1 MSHSLSLLERVDTNS
16 VNSDSDND
24 GHHDIDS
31 SHDHP
36 VTVVTSSPRPG
47 PGPASGPDH
56 SGPGAG
62 ATTSTRIIG
71 PGPSRLT
78 QGSDSDSKTAST
90 TTTAAAAA
98 ATAVGPG
105 PSLQDLVNRSV
116 SLTSTSSRG
125 PGPGDSVRK
134 DYTPNKGAALFVQQ
148 FLALSRKNLILFLRR
163 PGSFIAVLL
172 AIPLSLC
179 LALIISGLIM
189 EFDSS
194 SSSSSADA
202 STPFSFGACAREDVF
217 GRTTSAH
224 QPSCITMLYGP
235 HTAFTSTVMKNFATL
250 SGLTYG
256 VDIIPS
262 SEDLDQVYHTSES
275 DGIDETYETISSHIG
290 LFDVLTIFTSLNESA
305 SISSHD
311 IEYTLF
317 FNQTRGSVSA
327 LRRESAQA
335 YIDRAILHALKTPSA
350 SIPINPATAS
360 LTRLSV
366 RPQLFVTPFPSQV
379 TSGSIAIPY
388 TPGRHNGVAVIGGKL
403 LAIIAGTLG
412 GIMIMFLIASEKQNR
427 ILGSMRLNGMTNTAY
442 WLSWLCALSCFAVIT
457 ALVYVGIGNTTRW
470 VLFQR
475 TNFSVF
481 FFAVFLY
488 CVCIASQAMFFASLF
503 TRPAF
508 VNAIAYINFI
518 IITLLSTLIFDE
530 NAFYKSDTSVVAK
543 LFFFWFPHFHFGKIF
558 TDLVNFS
565 DVVNAYGV
573 SGGSIGSSFSWAD
586 ITVQVGT
593 SYSVSYALWM
603 LVVFSI
609 LYSFLAWYVSQVVSD
624 GMGSTRPPQFL
635 LMGSYWREVADSW
648 CNNGA
653 GLPGDNG
660 NDDVL
665 LAGDRIGQEQLK
677 SHAEGSIRMLKV
689 TKSYGSVTAVKE
701 LTMDIQPGQVFC
713 MLGHNGAG
721 KSTLIN
727 VMSGLVSPTFGSV
740 FVAGNDVNVDQSRLR
755 DIIGHCSQ
763 SNVLWDELTA
773 EEHMNVFAAL
783 RGIPDE
789 YTRKAGND
797 ALAQFNLETFHDMLS
812 TSMSGGMKRRL
823 CMSIATLGQPS
834 ILFFDE
840 PTTGMD
846 PVNKHKVW
854 QAIRQLKRGRIIVL
868 TTHLMDEADWLG
880 DTVAMMQGG
889 HLKAIGTP
897 LYLKNRYGEGYSVQM
912 LAKQMRHAL
921 IRDQISRLI
930 PQSKVVANSNN
941 LTVAIPTA
949 SAAALPDLF
958 RWLQDAVKKTSNQR
972 ESMPIDAT
980 NSDATT
986 AGEHMSIT
994 VERVRSS
1001 SIIDPDDDD
1010 DADPNAGRL
1019 VQEWSFSSSTLEEVF
1034 LRICVSGDQADRMTA
1049 ADAKDELASGVS
1061 ASTCCLCHENLAE
1074 TVDLY
1079 TEDHVAVSVADV
1091 VCRPC
1096 AMGSKYQGWAQANF
1110 IALADDHTS
1119 TEQSDE
1125 KDSYMP
1131 VNLGTLELAPL
1142 GIPADNSVSD
1152 ADNTSEYSQNPL
1164 IDGDGDGDG
1173 DNDDNDN
1180 NDKAHHTDAGNAN
1193 NANQSFKVQQLQEL
1207 NRDAPPSAVISWLIR
1222 FRAIA
1227 WKNIWLIWV
1236 SRKSF
1241 YFKVLVMVVAM
1252 LTTVF
1257 QKNQTPTIG
1266 CSSQDNM
1273 FCGGSMTA
1281 RVNRFKAL
1289 QLQGT
1294 TLTNADGNST
1304 WMMHPSDIPKN
1315 PYYPSAVW
1323 FQEAG
1328 GSSVPFSS
1336 YIATGLTPIGQ
1347 NNSMLQYRS
1356 FSPSDAGSMSMYD
1369 RVRLSQTEMIDSP
1382 QTKLMSSE
1390 PNCYS
1395 AYKRGRFF
1403 KSGELDMAY
1412 AWTHMFPYIGVDVT
1426 ESSPADLKLDFHFR
1440 QFACDA
1446 DTVFFYEEA
1455 SSPNGYCRGPNYRS
1469 YCQGSDSYQEA
1480 STLARFVNGMS
1491 ISLGRTALSSPKLTI
1506 RTTFAKL
1513 PEVKYR
1519 SYVPVGPMSATLSFS
1534 VLLSLLLFPNVVS
1547 RTVQERDSGIA
1558 RLFHLQGVSAIMY
1571 WSTNFVFDCLL
1582 FVLWNML
1589 FMSVAYVS
1597 QSIVFAA
1604 LNPGLYIV
1612 CAIVGGIAMNGTA
1625 VAFASLF
1632 NKPSAATG
1640 ASVMLVI
1647 VLANVA
1653 PILFN
1658 ALTTEYWPGWMYLF
1672 PPLAYIRAVSELL
1685 RYGGG
1690 TIPTDSD
1697 ASNAMVG
1704 MFVYGLLWFA
1714 IGIYLNA
1721 LRDGYPFYWCIPP
1734 KLRFWQQ
1741 SEEELHANALAAA
1754 AKRQRSKNVLGIAQ
1768 STGKDVEDEAKRVEA
1783 DNPVGRDGRS
1793 MAIRFVQM
1801 RKVFPASTS
1810 GESPTVA
1817 VKGLSLGIDQGE
1829 TIGFL
1834 GSNGAGKTTSL
1845 NVITGS
1851 LRPSAGQAYVN
1862 DHDIVRDEREALR
1875 NLGMC
1880 PQHDIL
1886 FDELTVKQHLLL
1898 FARMNHVSVR
1908 EENALVQK
1916 IAADVDLD
1924 GDAFEMFASQLSG
1937 GMARRLSL
1945 AISLVKNPMVWLLDE
1960 PSTGLDPAARREIW
1974 DIIEQQKRDGR
1985 TIVLTTHLMEEADT
1999 LCERLAIMVDG
2010 RLQCVGR
2017 KAVLKQRYGDG
2028 FYLSLVLNTPAD
2040 KKPDLVAQITAFV
2053 SRVCAPKQVQ
2063 LQSVTGITIKYVLP
2077 FEDGIES
2084 IIRVSRAMNVQK
2096 QQLRNTF
2103 GIMEWGLSPNTLE
2116 EVFIR
2121 AVEEAR
2127 SGDGNDGSGNQ

>member
-1 MSHSLSLLERVDTNS
+1 MSHSLQLESDSVDTKS
-16 VNSDSDND
+16 SDTRTRLNALG
-24 GHHDIDS
+24 GH
-31 SHDHP
+31 SHT
-36 VTVVTSSPRPG
+36 TVVAAGAAGGDRDVG
-47 PGPASGPDH
+47 GV
-56 SGPGAG
+56 GPGAG
-62 ATTSTRIIG
+62 L
-71 PGPSRLT
+71 P
-78 QGSDSDSKTAST
+78 
-90 TTTAAAAA
+90 
-98 ATAVGPG
+98 
-105 PSLQDLVNRSV
+105 
-116 SLTSTSSRG
+116 
-125 PGPGDSVRK
+125 VRK
-134 DYTPNKGAALFVQQ
+134 DYTPNKGAALFFQQ
-148 FLALSRKNLILFLRR
+148 FVALLRKNVILFLRR

-194 SSSSSADA
+194 SSSADA
-202 STPFSFGACAREDVF
+202 TTPFSFGVCEREDVF
-217 GRTTSAH
+217 GRTTSAY

-235 HTAFTSTVMKNFATL
+235 HTTFTSTVMKNFATL
-250 SGLTYG
+250 SGLQYG

-262 SEDLDQVYHTSES
+262 SEDLVHHGSES

-305 SISSHD
+305 SILSHD

-317 FNQTRGSVSA
+317 FNQTSDALPA

-335 YIDRAILHALKTPSA
+335 YMDRAILHALKTPS
-350 SIPINPATAS
+350 IPINPAAAS
-360 LTRLSV
+360 SA

-388 TPGRHNGVAVIGGKL
+388 TPGEHNGVAVVGGKL
-403 LAIIAGTLG
+403 LAIVAGTLA
-412 GIMIMFLIASEKQNR
+412 GIMIMFTIASEKQNR

-442 WLSWLCALSCFAVIT
+442 WSSWFCALSCFAVIA

-470 VLFQR
+470 PLFQR
-475 TNFSVF
+475 TNFAVF
-481 FFAVFLY
+481 FLAVFMY
-488 CVCIASQAMFFASLF
+488 GVCVASQSMFFASLF

-508 VNAIAYINFI
+508 VNAVAYINFI
-518 IITLLSTLIFDE
+518 VITLLSTLIFDE
-530 NAFYKSDTSVVAK
+530 NAFYKSNTSTVAK
-543 LFFFWFPHFHFGKIF
+543 VFFFWFPHFHFGKIF
-558 TDLVNFS
+558 KDLVNFS
-565 DVVNAYGV
+565 DVVNGV
-573 SGGSIGSSFSWAD
+573 GSSFSWSD
-586 ITVQVGT
+586 VTVQVGT
-593 SYSVSYALWM
+593 NYSVGYALWM
-603 LVVFSI
+603 LLVFSVV
-609 LYSFLAWYVSQVVSD
+609 YTFLAWYFSQVVSD

-635 LMGSYWREVADSW
+635 LMGSYWREVADNW
-648 CNNGA
+648 CGST
-653 GLPGDNG
+653 DNG
-660 NDDVL
+660 QDRPSSGAVAANRHSSNADSEYGAL

-740 FVAGNDVNVDQSRLR
+740 FVAGNDVKVDQSRLR

-773 EEHMNVFAAL
+773 EEHMDVFAAL
-783 RGIPDE
+783 RGIPADH
-789 YTRKAGND
+789 TRKAGND

-812 TSMSGGMKRRL
+812 SSMSGGMKRRL

-930 PQSKVVANSNN
+930 PQCKVVANSNN

-972 ESMPIDAT
+972 ESIPIDAT

-1001 SIIDPDDDD
+1001 SIIDAAADDDGD
-1010 DADPNAGRL
+1010 DDVDGDPNSGRL

-1049 ADAKDELASGVS
+1049 EDAKNELTSGVS

-1079 TEDHVAVSVADV
+1079 TEDRVAVSVADV

-1110 IALADDHTS
+1110 IALDDDHTA
-1119 TEQSDE
+1119 QSDE
-1125 KDSYMP
+1125 KDAYVP
-1131 VNLGTLELAPL
+1131 VDLGTLELAPL
-1142 GIPADNSVSD
+1142 GITDNNSTSD
-1152 ADNTSEYSQNPL
+1152 ADNSAEHSQNLL
-1164 IDGDGDGDG
+1164 IDGDG
-1173 DNDDNDN
+1173 NDN
-1180 NDKAHHTDAGNAN
+1180 GSNDKVHYTDADNAN
-1193 NANQSFKVQQLQEL
+1193 NATQSFKIQELQQL
-1207 NRDAPPSAVISWLIR
+1207 NRDAPPSSVISWLIR

-1257 QKNQTPTIG
+1257 QKNQTPTIVCG
-1266 CSSQDNM
+1266 FNDTM

-1281 RVNRFKAL
+1281 RVNRFKVL
-1289 QLQGT
+1289 QQQGT
-1294 TLTNADGNST
+1294 TLTNPDGNST
-1304 WMMHPSDIPKN
+1304 WMIYPSDIPN
-1315 PYYPSAVW
+1315 SPYYPSAVW

-1336 YIATGLTPIGQ
+1336 YIATGLTPTGQ
-1347 NNSMLQYRS
+1347 NNSVLQYRS

-1369 RVRLSQTEMIDSP
+1369 RVRLSQTEMINSP

-1395 AYKRGRFF
+1395 AYKRGRFI
-1403 KSGELDMAY
+1403 KSGELDIAY
-1412 AWTHMFPYIGVDVT
+1412 AWTHMFPYIGVDLT

-1446 DTVFFYEEA
+1446 DTVFFYEEP

-1469 YCQGSDSYQEA
+1469 YCQGSDSYQAA

-1506 RTTFAKL
+1506 RATFAKL
-1513 PEVKYR
+1513 PRISYS
-1519 SYVPVGPMSATLSFS
+1519 SYVPEGPMSGTLAFS

-1558 RLFHLQGVSAIMY
+1558 RLFHLQGVSATMY

-1589 FMSVAYVS
+1589 FMSVAYVT

-1604 LNPGLYIV
+1604 LNPGLYIL

-1640 ASVMLVI
+1640 ASVVLVI

-1658 ALTTEYWPGWMYLF
+1658 ALTIEYWPGWMFIF
-1672 PPLAYIRAVSELL
+1672 PPLAYIRAVSLLL
-1685 RYGGG
+1685 RYGGD

-1697 ASNAMVG
+1697 TANAMVG

-1741 SEEELHANALAAA
+1741 SEEELHADALAAA
-1754 AKRQRSKNVLGIAQ
+1754 AKRQHTKNVLGIAQ

-1880 PQHDIL
+1880 PQHNIL

-1908 EENALVQK
+1908 EESALVQK
-1916 IAADVDLD
+1916 IAGDVDLD
-1924 GDAFEMFASQLSG
+1924 GDAFEMLASQLSG

-2017 KAVLKQRYGDG
+2017 KAALKQRYGDG

-2040 KKPDLVAQITAFV
+2040 KKPELVAQITAFV

-2063 LQSVTGITIKYVLP
+2063 LQSVAGITIKYVLP

-2096 QQLRNTF
+2096 HQLRSTF

-2127 SGDGNDGSGNQ
+2127 SGEGDGDGDGGGGGGGGSDE